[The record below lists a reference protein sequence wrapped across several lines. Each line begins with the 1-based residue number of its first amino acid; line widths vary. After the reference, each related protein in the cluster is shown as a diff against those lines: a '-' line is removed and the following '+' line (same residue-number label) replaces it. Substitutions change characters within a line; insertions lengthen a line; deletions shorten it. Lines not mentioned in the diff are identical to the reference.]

1 MYFEQAMEISF
12 FWEFSMRNSKCLNLS
27 DKLTKIPNNCKF
39 YHFVWSLFV
48 FFWIFFAIYKIFF
61 FFFLSELKSPSSD
74 PRNRLGRTSAM
85 TSDKCLSSELITVLD
100 ALFDFDAHLA
110 AICGF

>member
-1 MYFEQAMEISF
+1 MFKFVRQTHK
-12 FWEFSMRNSKCLNLS
+12 NSQQLQVLPLCLVTL
-27 DKLTKIPNNCKF
+27 C
-39 YHFVWSLFV
+39 
-48 FFWIFFAIYKIFF
+48 IFLDIFCHLQDFF

-85 TSDKCLSSELITVLD
+85 TSNKCLSSELITVLD

-110 AICGF
+110 AVCGF

>member
-1 MYFEQAMEISF
+1 MFKFVRQTHK
-12 FWEFSMRNSKCLNLS
+12 NSQQLQVLPLCLVTL
-27 DKLTKIPNNCKF
+27 C
-39 YHFVWSLFV
+39 
-48 FFWIFFAIYKIFF
+48 IFLRTVDIFCHLQD
-61 FFFLSELKSPSSD
+61 FFLSELKSPSSD